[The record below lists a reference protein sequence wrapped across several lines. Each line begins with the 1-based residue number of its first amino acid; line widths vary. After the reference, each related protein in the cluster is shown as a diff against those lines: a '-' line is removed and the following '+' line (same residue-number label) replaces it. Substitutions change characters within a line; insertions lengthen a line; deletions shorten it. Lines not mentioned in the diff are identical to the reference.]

1 MATCL
6 SLTPHTQA
14 LCLLQVVTYHSTIF
28 YSQIAQDSKCE
39 AYKRCGSQS
48 TGEAMPAQIPFKI
61 SLDDAAGDLQTL
73 NDILDRDSHSSSP
86 CGVCG
91 RYGDSSKVTHAV
103 TWLTAP
109 AVLLLGFK
117 RERVSC
123 HFEPYAVLTRFFDAA
138 IISVCVHEQHAPIQ
152 STQVTVSCINDA
164 LLDFSLNRRRKAQ
177 SFLSFFF
184 SVSSFFVS
192 FLLYYCYCLRASDAP
207 SLP

>member
-14 LCLLQVVTYHSTIF
+14 LCLLQVVTFHTTVF
-28 YSQIAQDSKCE
+28 YSQIAEDSKCE

-48 TGEAMPAQIPFKI
+48 TGEAMPAEIPFKI
-61 SLDDAAGDLQTL
+61 GLDDAAGDLQAL
-73 NDILDRDSHSSSP
+73 NDILDRNSHSSSP
-86 CGVCG
+86 CAVCG

-109 AVLLLGFK
+109 AILLLGFK

-123 HFEPYAVLTRFFDAA
+123 QFEPYAVLTCLFDAA
-138 IISVCVHEQHAPIQ
+138 IILVCVHEQHAPIQ
-152 STQVTVSCINDA
+152 STQVTLSCINDA

-177 SFLSFFF
+177 SFLSF
-184 SVSSFFVS
+184 S
-192 FLLYYCYCLRASDAP
+192 FLFPPFSFLFSCIIATA
-207 SLP
+207 